1 MDAPLPITD
10 IDATELYSHEW
21 YRVANLKLRLRP
33 GMSVSR
39 QVVRGLVWHVLTDPY
54 TGRQHRFN
62 ESAWRLLAAM
72 DGERTLD
79 QIWRD
84 QLARHGDDAA
94 TQPEA
99 LRVVTH
105 AYAGQLLIGQVQGD
119 ARALVKAQRRGQR
132 QRTRAAANPLAFRLP
147 LWNPD
152 AALSAWAPRLGWL
165 LGRTALRI
173 GWALAALGLVLLL
186 WHGDAIAREA
196 ATHTGSMRLLLAMWL
211 VWPLMKGLHELGH
224 ALLIKHLGGEVNE
237 IGVTLMMLTPLPYV
251 DATASSAFADKR
263 DRAAVAAAGILVEA
277 VLATLALLGWLALEP
292 GLLREICLAT
302 VLVGGIS
309 TLLVNGNPLMRYDGY
324 HVAVDLLELPN
335 LAPRSVRWWN
345 LLLQRRLLGERR
357 ARMEDLS
364 QGEEKWLALYAPLS
378 WLWRVVLMAS
388 LALGL
393 SRYSQLLALVLL
405 AMAAWAA
412 LLGPLWKALRW
423 TSRAPEA
430 AGHRVRAGA
439 VLGAAGVLGLA
450 MLFGVPVADR
460 THAPGVVWLPDEAF
474 VRLQVDARLERFLVE
489 DGALVQAGT
498 PIAQAR
504 NEDLM
509 SDLGRA
515 REALRSAQVE
525 RLTRFDNDAAR
536 TAVAEDQLQRLQAEV
551 DRLQGQADQLTLR
564 SAVAGRVVL
573 TPPPRVLG
581 RWLPQGETLAQVLP
595 PGAARVRA
603 LVRNEAIGRVRAE
616 PGEVAVTL
624 AQRADESLPA
634 VVERLVPRATREL
647 PSAALGE
654 PAGGPVRVDPAD
666 PQGRTAAEP
675 RFVVDL
681 RLPEGIEARVGT
693 RAMVSFE
700 HGHTVAADLLV
711 RTARELLLRHFER

>member
-357 ARMEDLS
+357 ARME
-364 QGEEKWLALYAPLS
+364 
-378 WLWRVVLMAS
+378 V
-388 LALGL
+388 
-393 SRYSQLLALVLL
+393 
-405 AMAAWAA
+405 
-412 LLGPLWKALRW
+412 
-423 TSRAPEA
+423 
-430 AGHRVRAGA
+430 H
-439 VLGAAGVLGLA
+439 
-450 MLFGVPVADR
+450 
-460 THAPGVVWLPDEAF
+460 H
-474 VRLQVDARLERFLVE
+474 
-489 DGALVQAGT
+489 GALPTQSSN
-498 PIAQAR
+498 IALIMQ
-504 NEDLM
+504 
-509 SDLGRA
+509 
-515 REALRSAQVE
+515 
-525 RLTRFDNDAAR
+525 
-536 TAVAEDQLQRLQAEV
+536 
-551 DRLQGQADQLTLR
+551 
-564 SAVAGRVVL
+564 
-573 TPPPRVLG
+573 PRIV
-581 RWLPQGETLAQVLP
+581 
-595 PGAARVRA
+595 
-603 LVRNEAIGRVRAE
+603 
-616 PGEVAVTL
+616 
-624 AQRADESLPA
+624 
-634 VVERLVPRATREL
+634 
-647 PSAALGE
+647 
-654 PAGGPVRVDPAD
+654 
-666 PQGRTAAEP
+666 
-675 RFVVDL
+675 
-681 RLPEGIEARVGT
+681 
-693 RAMVSFE
+693 
-700 HGHTVAADLLV
+700 
-711 RTARELLLRHFER
+711 